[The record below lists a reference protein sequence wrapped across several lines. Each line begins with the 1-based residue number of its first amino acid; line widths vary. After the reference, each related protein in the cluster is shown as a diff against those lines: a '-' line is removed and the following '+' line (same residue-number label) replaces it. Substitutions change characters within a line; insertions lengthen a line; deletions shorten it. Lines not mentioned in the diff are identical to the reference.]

1 MLGLMTEHREGEMT
15 ALGNPALARAVSTPC
30 VEATG
35 PEFERRSTQD
45 FHRVL

>member
-15 ALGNPALARAVSTPC
+15 ALGNRALARAVSTPG

-35 PEFERRSTQD
+35 PEFERRSTHD
-45 FHRVL
+45 FPPVL